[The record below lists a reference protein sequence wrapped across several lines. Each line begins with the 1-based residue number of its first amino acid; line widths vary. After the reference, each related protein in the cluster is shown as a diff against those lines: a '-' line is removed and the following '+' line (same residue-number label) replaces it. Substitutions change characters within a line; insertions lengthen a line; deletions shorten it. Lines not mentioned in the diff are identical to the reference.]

1 MFFSFSWQI
10 KKELLNVEDKVSS
23 LWISMTIQKHIF
35 EIISFYIYQ
44 LISLLSYV
52 LIFNDSLI
60 LWPLLETVIKH

>member
-1 MFFSFSWQI
+1 
-10 KKELLNVEDKVSS
+10 
-23 LWISMTIQKHIF
+23 MTIQKHIF

-60 LWPLLETVIKH
+60 LWPLFETVIKH

>member
-10 KKELLNVEDKVSS
+10 KKELLDVEDKVSS

-44 LISLLSYV
+44 LISLLSYM

-60 LWPLLETVIKH
+60 LWPLFETVIKH

>member
-10 KKELLNVEDKVSS
+10 KKELLDVEDKVSS

-60 LWPLLETVIKH
+60 LWPLFETVIKH